1 MIAYGL
7 ITQRATVFGHALE
20 GAPIGLGNIFGSNQ
34 HTFQKAID
42 IAFFGQGYSNGFE
55 LIDSAE
61 QVIGVVHRHIFIVP
75 NSSFCAHLLASKISI
90 KLLINATGD

>member
-1 MIAYGL
+1 MVAYGL
-7 ITQRATVFGHALE
+7 ITQCVTVFGHALE

-55 LIDSAE
+55 LIESAE
-61 QVIGVVHRHIFIVP
+61 QVIGWSIAIFLSSQIVVFVR
-75 NSSFCAHLLASKISI
+75 
-90 KLLINATGD
+90 TY